1 MKTAV
6 SNAMTNGI
14 SNLTIYAF
22 VALGGACGASL
33 RFYISQLVL
42 NWLGKGF
49 PFATLMVNISG
60 SFIMGVLFQLI
71 EHEVLDI
78 QVHRTLIGI
87 GFLGA
92 FTTFSTFSLDTLL
105 LLQQGDLLKASINI
119 LLNVSLCIAAAGLGL
134 YLVSALA
141 K

>member
-1 MKTAV
+1 MSA
-6 SNAMTNGI
+6 AI
-14 SNLTIYAF
+14 SNFTLYAF
-22 VALGGACGASL
+22 VAIGGACGASL

-60 SFIMGVLFQLI
+60 SFIMGLLYQMI
-71 EHEVLDI
+71 EKEILDI
-78 QVHRTLIGI
+78 SVHRTLIGI

-92 FTTFSTFSLDTLL
+92 FTTFSTFSLDSLL
-105 LLQQGDLLKASINI
+105 LLQQGEVVKATLNI
-119 LLNVSLCIAAAGLGL
+119 FLNVVLCIGAAGLGMFI
-134 YLVSALA
+134 VSTLA

>member
-1 MKTAV
+1 
-6 SNAMTNGI
+6 MTNTI
-14 SNLTIYAF
+14 SNVTLYAF

-49 PFATLMVNISG
+49 PFATLMVNIIG
-60 SFIMGVLFQLI
+60 SFIMGILYQLI
-71 EHEVLDI
+71 EHEILDI
-78 QVHRTLIGI
+78 NIHRTLIGI

-92 FTTFSTFSLDTLL
+92 FTTFSTFSLDSLL
-105 LLQQGDLLKASINI
+105 LIQQGDLLKAAINI
-119 LLNVSLCIAAAGLGL
+119 LLNVSLCIAAAALGL
-134 YLVSALA
+134 YLVSAIA

>member
-1 MKTAV
+1 MSSA
-6 SNAMTNGI
+6 I
-14 SNLTIYAF
+14 SHFTLYAF

-49 PFATLMVNISG
+49 PFATLMVNICG
-60 SFIMGVLFQLI
+60 SFVMGLLYQLI
-71 EHEVLDI
+71 EHEILDI
-78 QVHRTLIGI
+78 NIHRTLIGI

-92 FTTFSTFSLDTLL
+92 FTTFSTFSLDSLL
-105 LLQQGDLLKASINI
+105 LLQQGDVLKAALNI
-119 LLNVSLCIAAAGLGL
+119 LLNVSLCIGAAALGMFM
-134 YLVSALA
+134 VTTLA

>member
-1 MKTAV
+1 
-6 SNAMTNGI
+6 MTNAL
-14 SNLTIYAF
+14 SNFTLYVF

-49 PFATLMVNISG
+49 PFATLMVNIIG
-60 SFIMGVLFQLI
+60 SFTMGLLYQLI
-71 EHEVLDI
+71 EHEI
-78 QVHRTLIGI
+78 ITISVHRALIGI

-92 FTTFSTFSLDTLL
+92 FTTFSTFSLDSLL
-105 LLQQGDLLKASINI
+105 LLQQGYVLKAAINI
-119 LLNVSLCIAAAGLGL
+119 LLNVSLCIGAAALGM
-134 YLVSALA
+134 YVVTALA

>member
-1 MKTAV
+1 
-6 SNAMTNGI
+6 MTNAI
-14 SNLTIYAF
+14 SNFTIYAF

-49 PFATLMVNISG
+49 PFATLMVNIIG
-60 SFIMGVLFQLI
+60 SFTMGLLYQLI
-71 EHEVLDI
+71 EHEILNVS
-78 QVHRTLIGI
+78 VHRTLIGI

-92 FTTFSTFSLDTLL
+92 FTTFSTFSLDSLL
-105 LLQQGDLLKASINI
+105 LLQQGDVLKAAINI
-119 LLNVSLCIAAAGLGL
+119 LLNVSLCIAAAALGMFMVTTL
-134 YLVSALA
+134 T

>member
-1 MKTAV
+1 M
-6 SNAMTNGI
+6 SNAI
-14 SNLTIYAF
+14 SNVTLYAF

-49 PFATLMVNISG
+49 PFATLMVNITG
-60 SFIMGVLFQLI
+60 SFIMGLLYQLI
-71 EHEVLDI
+71 EHEIIDI
-78 QVHRTLIGI
+78 NVHRTLIGI

-92 FTTFSTFSLDTLL
+92 FTTFSTFSLDSLL
-105 LLQQGDLLKASINI
+105 LIQQGDLLKAAINI
-119 LLNVSLCIAAAGLGL
+119 LLNVSLCIAAAALGL
-134 YLVSALA
+134 YLVSAIA

>member
-1 MKTAV
+1 
-6 SNAMTNGI
+6 MTNTI
-14 SNLTIYAF
+14 SNFTLYAF

-33 RFYISQLVL
+33 RFYTYQLVL

-49 PFATLMVNISG
+49 PFATLMVNIIG
-60 SFIMGVLFQLI
+60 SFIMGLLYQLI

-78 QVHRTLIGI
+78 HIHRTLIGV

-92 FTTFSTFSLDTLL
+92 FTTFSTFSLDSLL
-105 LLQQGDLLKASINI
+105 LLQQGEVLKAGINI

-134 YLVSALA
+134 YLVSSLA

>member
-1 MKTAV
+1 MN
-6 SNAMTNGI
+6 NAI
-14 SNLTIYAF
+14 SNLTLYAF

-49 PFATLMVNISG
+49 PFATLMVNITG
-60 SFIMGVLFQLI
+60 SFIMGLLYQLI
-71 EHEVLDI
+71 EHEILDI
-78 QVHRTLIGI
+78 NVHRTLIGI

-92 FTTFSTFSLDTLL
+92 FTTFSTFSLDSLL
-105 LLQQGDLLKASINI
+105 LIQQGDLLKAGINI
-119 LLNVSLCIAAAGLGL
+119 ILNVSLCIAAAGLGL
-134 YLVSALA
+134 YLVSAIA

>member
-1 MKTAV
+1 MQT
-6 SNAMTNGI
+6 MQMY
-14 SNLTIYAF
+14 LF
-22 VALGGACGASL
+22 VGLGGAFGACF
-33 RFYISQLVL
+33 RFAISEFVL

-60 SFIMGVLFQLI
+60 SLVMGVLYGLI
-71 EHEVLDI
+71 EQGTIEV
-78 QVHRTLIGI
+78 VVYRTAIGI

-105 LLQQGDLLKASINI
+105 LLQQGEIIKAMLNV
-119 LLNVSLCIAAAGLGL
+119 LLNVGLCILAAGLGMF
-134 YLVSALA
+134 LVTN

>member
-1 MKTAV
+1 MTNTV
-6 SNAMTNGI
+6 SNFT
-14 SNLTIYAF
+14 LYAF

-33 RFYISQLVL
+33 RFYLSQLML

-49 PFATLMVNISG
+49 PFATLVVNITG
-60 SFIMGVLFQLI
+60 SFVMGALYQLI
-71 EHEVLDI
+71 EHELLDI
-78 QVHRTLIGI
+78 HVHRTLLGI

-105 LLQQGDLLKASINI
+105 LLQQGDVLKASINI

-134 YLVSALA
+134 YLVSSLA